1 MIKIAI
7 DGMGGDHAP
16 AGVIKGTKMFLEKDT
31 SNTEIICVCPEEK
44 FKNAAGE
51 YFSPRLKL
59 VSCERYVP
67 MDLKLSMTLFHDK
80 DTTMYKIIHMLKNN
94 EVNIAYSAGNT
105 AAFVSLAV
113 GTLKMIENVD
123 RPAICV
129 HLPNLKDGVTLFL
142 DVGANISP
150 KPYNL
155 YQYAL
160 MGYLY
165 AKNVL
170 KIENPAVGIL
180 NIGEEPTKGDE
191 LRQKLFTLLSQE
203 QHLNFVGNIEGHE
216 LFTGKADVIVTDGF
230 SGNIVLKVS
239 EGLGRSFK
247 SIMLREINHS
257 ISGKI
262 GFFIA
267 RNALVNYARKTDYA
281 EYGGG
286 VLLGVNGIV
295 IVSHGRSSPRAI
307 YNALALSKKIAESS
321 FFEQLKEFSKKWVQ
335 Q

>member
-16 AGVIKGTKMFLEKDT
+16 DIVIKGIEMFLEKDT
-31 SNTEIICVCPEEK
+31 SDTEIICVCPEEE
-44 FKNAAGE
+44 FRSAGGKE
-51 YFSPRLKL
+51 FSPRLKL
-59 VSCERYVP
+59 VQCDKYVP
-67 MDLKLSMTLFHDK
+67 MDSKLSLSLFRDK
-80 DTTMYKIIHMLKNN
+80 DTTMYKIVDMLKKH
-94 EVNIAYSAGNT
+94 EVDIAYSAGNT

-113 GTLKMIENVD
+113 GTLKMMTNID

-129 HLPNLKDGVTLFL
+129 HLPNLKDSVTVFL
-142 DVGANISP
+142 DVGANVSP
-150 KPYNL
+150 KVLNL

-170 KIENPAVGIL
+170 EIKNPSVGLL
-180 NIGEEPTKGDE
+180 NIGEEPGKGDE
-191 LRQKLFTLLSQE
+191 LRQKLFEKLSQDTE
-203 QHLNFVGNIEGHE
+203 LNFVGNIEGHE
-216 LFTGKADVIVTDGF
+216 LFTGKADVVITDGF
-230 SGNIVLKVS
+230 SGNIILKVS

-247 SIMLREINHS
+247 SIMFREINRS
-257 ISGKI
+257 VSGKI
-262 GFFIA
+262 GFLIA
-267 RNALVNYARKTDYA
+267 RNALMKYARKTDYA

-295 IVSHGRSSPRAI
+295 TVSHGRSSPRAI
-307 YNALALSKKIAESS
+307 YHALVLSKKIAESS
-321 FFEQLKEFSKKWVQ
+321 FFEQLRGYSREWVQ